1 MVNNSNPTF
10 FAQLIIWT
18 TANGISAVAV
28 LALLF
33 SILRSPK
40 VRSNSFNLYLVFCL
54 APDAYKNIAG
64 FAANLANML
73 MDTGSKHAC
82 TVIGWNDAYWWCSS
96 LWMSFSVF
104 VQIYKM
110 LMANKRTRR
119 YIPPTMKRVTMES
132 LLIHAFSIIMASL
145 TVLPVE
151 VIPAATPL
159 SGCEAFPE
167 PGNKSQQIFY
177 WVFFMP
183 LTALIPTLA
192 VTYLCFHIWWK
203 QLLPRQNAKSRSLLF
218 YFARLLATIYLV
230 IIAVIISFFFSNWVQ
245 AIAFTIFNLI
255 GLFQVCLALFK
266 KDIRNVFL
274 ETWCCQK
281 HADSAMTTVSQDHHE
296 DGKASDRRSSM
307 VKTFSV
313 FQSIMQSKKWNK
325 RDTYNGRDG
334 DDNIIEEGKRDN
346 SGEDAGGNAGENA
359 DIEANE
365 PTRNEADE
373 VDVAAK

>member
-1 MVNNSNPTF
+1 
-10 FAQLIIWT
+10 
-18 TANGISAVAV
+18 
-28 LALLF
+28 
-33 SILRSPK
+33 
-40 VRSNSFNLYLVFCL
+40 
-54 APDAYKNIAG
+54 
-64 FAANLANML
+64 
-73 MDTGSKHAC
+73 
-82 TVIGWNDAYWWCSS
+82 
-96 LWMSFSVF
+96 
-104 VQIYKM
+104 M
-110 LMANKRTRR
+110 LMANKRARR
-119 YIPPTMKRVTMES
+119 YTPPTMKRVTMES

-167 PGNKSQQIFY
+167 PGNKPQQIFY

-281 HADSAMTTVSQDHHE
+281 HAESAMTTVSQDHHE
-296 DGKASDRRSSM
+296 DGKASDRRASIGIG
-307 VKTFSV
+307 TFTL
-313 FQSIMQSKKWNK
+313 FQSMMQSMKPIK
-325 RDTYNGRDG
+325 RDTYKGRDEE
-334 DDNIIEEGKRDN
+334 DKIIEEENEAD
-346 SGEDAGGNAGENA
+346 SGENAEGDA

-365 PTRNEADE
+365 PVRNEANE

>member
-54 APDAYKNIAG
+54 VPDAYKNIAG

-110 LMANKRTRR
+110 LMANKRARR
-119 YIPPTMKRVTMES
+119 YTPPTMKRVTMES

-151 VIPAATPL
+151 VIPAATPA

-167 PGNKSQQIFY
+167 PGNKPQQIFY

-296 DGKASDRRSSM
+296 DGKASDRRASIGIG
-307 VKTFSV
+307 TFTL
-313 FQSIMQSKKWNK
+313 FQSMMQSMKPIK
-325 RDTYNGRDG
+325 RDTYKGRDEE
-334 DDNIIEEGKRDN
+334 DKIIEEENEAD
-346 SGEDAGGNAGENA
+346 SGENAEGDA

-365 PTRNEADE
+365 PVRNEANE

>member
-54 APDAYKNIAG
+54 VPDAYKNIAG

-151 VIPAATPL
+151 VIPAATPA

-167 PGNKSQQIFY
+167 PGNKPQQIFY

-281 HADSAMTTVSQDHHE
+281 HAESAMTTVSQDHHE
-296 DGKASDRRSSM
+296 DGKASDRRASIGIG
-307 VKTFSV
+307 TFTL
-313 FQSIMQSKKWNK
+313 FQSMMQSMKPIK
-325 RDTYNGRDG
+325 RDTYKGRDEE
-334 DDNIIEEGKRDN
+334 DKIIEEENEAD
-346 SGEDAGGNAGENA
+346 SGENAEGDA

-365 PTRNEADE
+365 PVRNEANE